1 MQMAGSEWR
10 NVLGPRCRSLPSSP
24 TSAYPSRFRTP
35 WKTVE
40 NAYQTVCT
48 TTKPSRR
55 RFHRV
60 YRPRN
65 TSPIFF
71 SPPPPHRGKSDSGG
85 AFAVFP
91 SARISN
97 RVSLLRACVRVCVR
111 HRRTRSHLSAREEH
125 GGASRDISLRPKKGS
140 RSHRER
146 QRERERGRDP
156 HRRVKDL
163 LLLLRCHLVPVHNG
177 PGRLLSDCLATF
189 FFPQRRVGGSVRDEK
204 GRGRERVKPS
214 RSIAN

>member
-1 MQMAGSEWR
+1 MFSDLDAGLYPPPPPRPILLDSEHR
-10 NVLGPRCRSLPSSP
+10 GK
-24 TSAYPSRFRTP
+24 P
-35 WKTVE
+35 WKTR
-40 NAYQTVCT
+40 
-48 TTKPSRR
+48 TKRCAR
-55 RFHRV
+55 QQN
-60 YRPRN
+60 RP
-65 TSPIFF
+65 
-71 SPPPPHRGKSDSGG
+71 GG
-85 AFAVFP
+85 AFTAFTVHVIHLLFFFLPLHRIGENPIQGAP
-91 SARISN
+91 SLYFHPPVYPTVYPCSV
-97 RVSLLRACVRVCVR
+97 RVCVCVR

-189 FFPQRRVGGSVRDEK
+189 FFPQRREGGSVRDEK

>member
-1 MQMAGSEWR
+1 MFSDLDAGLYPPPPPRPILLDSEHR
-10 NVLGPRCRSLPSSP
+10 GK
-24 TSAYPSRFRTP
+24 P
-35 WKTVE
+35 WKTRTKRCARQQ
-40 NAYQTVCT
+40 NRPGGAFTAFTVHVIHLL
-48 TTKPSRR
+48 
-55 RFHRV
+55 F
-60 YRPRN
+60 
-65 TSPIFF
+65 FF
-71 SPPPPHRGKSDSGG
+71 SPSTASGKIRFRG
-85 AFAVFP
+85 
-91 SARISN
+91 RLRCISI
-97 RVSLLRACVRVCVR
+97 RPYIQPCIPAPCVRVCVCMR

-189 FFPQRRVGGSVRDEK
+189 FFPQRREGGSVRDEK